1 MKENVSFLEAW
12 LAGWLADLL
21 AVAAWPV
28 AGWLPLAGWLVGWQA
43 GAHFCHWSL
52 LILRFLKIGI
62 NILNISKD
70 V

>member
-1 MKENVSFLEAW
+1 MAGW
-12 LAGWLADLL
+12 LPGWLADWL
-21 AVAAWPV
+21 AVAGWPV

-52 LILRFLKIGI
+52 LILRFSYI
-62 NILNISKD
+62 NIKILNISKD